1 MTELAFTVRDAYLTG
16 LVVERGP
23 MKPSADRML
32 NAQIGFEVAKAEF
45 TPGEQQ
51 IKITTRFSIAL
62 YLGEPDSDAAGP
74 DHSDSN
80 LIGNLESKFTAN
92 IESSEVISEEDAE
105 SGRLDPA
112 TEAALV
118 VLHPYHRAL
127 IESHS
132 AMLGVSP
139 LRLPVDWSTVAAN
152 LEGAPVN

>member
-1 MTELAFTVRDAYLTG
+1 
-16 LVVERGP
+16 
-23 MKPSADRML
+23 ML

-45 TPGEQQ
+45 TPGELQ

-62 YLGEPDSDAAGP
+62 YLGEPDADAAGP
-74 DHSDSN
+74 EPSDSN

-152 LEGAPVN
+152 LEGAPAN

>member
-1 MTELAFTVRDAYLTG
+1 MTDLTFTVRDAYLAG
-16 LVVERGP
+16 LIVERGP

-62 YLGEPDSDAAGP
+62 YLGELGADSAGP
-74 DHSDSN
+74 DSSESN
-80 LIGNLESKFTAN
+80 LVGNLESRFTAN
-92 IESSEVISEEDAE
+92 IESSEVIGAVDAE

-112 TEAALV
+112 TEAAIV

-152 LEGAPVN
+152 LEAAPAE